1 MEIKMCKY
9 IVISGG
15 VVSGIGKGISA
26 ASIGLLMRMRGER
39 VQVIKFDPYLNISAS
54 LLSPFQHGEVFLCD
68 DGSETDLD
76 LGHYERIT
84 GIEVSHKNICTNGSL
99 FSGIFNDEVEGKFM
113 GQTVQ
118 IVPHV
123 TDKIQDRLK
132 ELGES
137 ADIVIAEIGGTV
149 GDFESGHFYEAIRQ
163 FKQKMG
169 ESNFLLI
176 HVAPVL
182 WMETIKELKTKPLQ
196 NSIREL
202 QRFGLQPDV
211 LLCRTDK
218 GRELPKKMLEKISH
232 LTSVPLDAI
241 FDAPD
246 VQSVY
251 QVPVCFYDRHI
262 DDLIADKFK
271 LKRNGVRIH
280 KWRELVERYVG
291 EPDMQEVNIGIIGK
305 YAKMPDA
312 YMSLKEAIY
321 HAGVANSARVNI
333 HWIEAEKLE
342 EYATF
347 RGLHKFFENIHCV
360 IVPGGFDNRGIEG
373 KIKAIQYVREKK
385 IPFLGI
391 CLGLQCAVI
400 EFARNV
406 CGIAKATSEEFI
418 TDTEKV
424 NPTTELVV
432 HYVDGQQGLKKKGG
446 TLRLGAYDCSLMKN
460 SIAHNTYK
468 KKLVSE
474 RHRHRYEV
482 NGKYT
487 SVFINNG
494 FLISGTNPGSDLIE
508 IMELDKNIHP
518 FFIGCQFHP
527 EFKSRLD
534 SPHPLFE
541 SLIDQAMTYKG
552 KPPTVI
558 NEPVLNNDITAR
570 SEKKD

>member
-1 MEIKMCKY
+1 MCKY
-9 IVISGG
+9 IVVSGG

-26 ASIGLLMRMRGER
+26 ASIGLLMRMRGEN
-39 VQVIKFDPYLNISAS
+39 VQVIKFDPYLNVSAS

-84 GIEVSHKNICTNGSL
+84 GIGVSNKNICTNGSL
-99 FSGIFNDEVEGKFM
+99 FSGIFTDEVEGKFM

-123 TDKIQDRLK
+123 TDKIQDRLT
-132 ELGES
+132 ELGEN

-149 GDFESGHFYEAIRQ
+149 GDFESGHFYEAVRQ
-163 FKQKMG
+163 FKQRLG
-169 ESNFLLI
+169 ENNFLLV

-182 WMETIKELKTKPLQ
+182 WMDTIKELKTKPLQ

-202 QRFGLQPDV
+202 QRFGLQPDM
-211 LLCRTDK
+211 LLCRIDK
-218 GRELPKKMLEKISH
+218 GREVPKKMLEKISH
-232 LTSVPLDAI
+232 LTSVPMDAI

-262 DDLIADKFK
+262 DDFIADRFK

-291 EPDMQEVNIGIIGK
+291 ETDMPEVNLGIIGK

-321 HAGVANSARVNI
+321 HAGVANNVKVNI
-333 HWIEAEKLE
+333 NWIEAEKLE
-342 EYATF
+342 EYTTF
-347 RGLHKFFENIHCV
+347 RGLHKYFEDMDCV

-406 CGIAKATSEEFI
+406 CSIPKANSEEFI
-418 TDTEKV
+418 KDAPERD
-424 NPTTELVV
+424 LGDMVV
-432 HYVDGQQGLKKKGG
+432 HYVEGQQGLKKKGG
-446 TLRLGAYDCSLMKN
+446 TLRLGAYECNLVKN
-460 SIAHNTYK
+460 SIAHNIYK
-468 KKLVSE
+468 KKSVSE

-482 NGKYT
+482 NGKYA
-487 SVFINNG
+487 SAFAERGLLV
-494 FLISGTNPGSDLIE
+494 SGTNPGSELIE
-508 IMELDKNIHP
+508 IMELDRKIHP

-534 SPHPLFE
+534 APHPLFE
-541 SLIDQAMTYKG
+541 SLIAQAIEYRQNVPVT
-552 KPPTVI
+552 P
-558 NEPVLNNDITAR
+558 EPVVNHDSIAR
-570 SEKKD
+570 PEKKD

>member
-1 MEIKMCKY
+1 MSAKY
-9 IVISGG
+9 IIVSGG

-26 ASIGLLMRMRGER
+26 ASIGLLMRMRGEK
-39 VQVIKFDPYLNISAS
+39 VQVIKFDPYLNVSAS
-54 LLSPFQHGEVFLCD
+54 LLSPYQHGEVFLCD

-84 GIEVSHKNICTNGSL
+84 GIEVSGKNICTNGSL
-99 FSGIFNDEVEGKFM
+99 FSGIFSDEVAGKFM

-123 TDKIQDRLK
+123 TDKIQDRLT
-132 ELGES
+132 ELGQD

-169 ESNFLLI
+169 DSNFLLV

-182 WMETIKELKTKPLQ
+182 WMETLRELKTKPLQ
-196 NSIREL
+196 NSVREL

-218 GRELPKKMLEKISH
+218 GREIPKKMMEKISH
-232 LTSVPLDAI
+232 LTSVSLDAI

-262 DDLIADKFK
+262 DDFVADRFK

-291 EPDMQEVNIGIIGK
+291 DVEMDTINLGIIGK
-305 YAKMPDA
+305 YAKMQDA
-312 YMSLKEAIY
+312 YMSLKEAVY
-321 HAGVANSARVNI
+321 HAGVANGVKI
-333 HWIEAEKLE
+333 KIVWIEAEKLE
-342 EYATF
+342 EYTTF
-347 RGLHKFFENIHCV
+347 RGINKFFENIHAV
-360 IVPGGFDNRGIEG
+360 IVPGGFDNRGVEG

-406 CGIAKATSEEFI
+406 CGLEKANSQEF
-418 TDTEKV
+418 
-424 NPTTELVV
+424 V
-432 HYVDGQQGLKKKGG
+432 HSGEFDDVIHFVSGQEDLSKKSG
-446 TLRLGAYDCSLMKN
+446 TLRLGAYECSLTKN
-460 SIAHNTYK
+460 SIANNIYK
-468 KKLVSE
+468 KKTISE

-487 SVFINNG
+487 SLMSDKGFTVSGINPESN
-494 FLISGTNPGSDLIE
+494 LVE
-508 IMELDKNIHP
+508 IMELDKKLHP
-518 FFIGCQFHP
+518 YFIACQFHP

-541 SLIDQAMTYKG
+541 SLISQSKVFKNQVPA
-552 KPPTVI
+552 I
-558 NEPVLNNDITAR
+558 EPVNNDVFTR

>member
-1 MEIKMCKY
+1 MCKY

-26 ASIGLLMRMRGER
+26 ASIGLLMKMRGEA
-39 VQVIKFDPYLNISAS
+39 VQIIKFDPYLNISAS
-54 LLSPFQHGEVFLCD
+54 LLSPYQHGEVFLCD

-76 LGHYERIT
+76 LGHYERIV
-84 GIEVSHKNICTNGSL
+84 GIEVSGKNICTNGSL
-99 FSGIFNDEVEGKFM
+99 FSGIFTDEVEGKFM

-123 TDKIQDRLK
+123 TDKIQERLI
-132 ELGES
+132 ELGQS
-137 ADIVIAEIGGTV
+137 SDIVIVEIGGTV

-163 FKQKMG
+163 FKQKLG
-169 ESNFLLI
+169 ENNFLLV

-182 WMETIKELKTKPLQ
+182 WMDTIKELKTKPLQ

-211 LLCRTDK
+211 LLCRIEKD
-218 GRELPKKMLEKISH
+218 REIPKKMMEKISH
-232 LTSVPLDAI
+232 LTSVPMDAI

-262 DDLIADKFK
+262 DDFIADRFK

-291 EPDMQEVNIGIIGK
+291 GTNMPEINMGVIGK

-321 HAGVANSARVNI
+321 HAGVANSCKVNI

-342 EYATF
+342 EYSTF
-347 RGLHKFFENIHCV
+347 RGLHKYFDDVHCV

-406 CGIAKATSEEFI
+406 SGMVKANSEEFVKG
-418 TDTEKV
+418 DD
-424 NPTTELVV
+424 NSDLVV
-432 HYVDGQQGLKKKGG
+432 HFVEGQQSLRKKGG
-446 TLRLGAYDCSLMKN
+446 TLRLGAYDCSLVKN
-460 SIAHNTYK
+460 SAAHNIYK

-482 NGKYT
+482 NGKYV
-487 SVFINNG
+487 SRFSEQGLLV
-494 FLISGTNPGSDLIE
+494 SGTNPGSELVE
-508 IMELDKNIHP
+508 IMELDRKIHP

-541 SLIDQAMTYKG
+541 SLIAQAVEYKNQAIID
-552 KPPTVI
+552 PI
-558 NEPVLNNDITAR
+558 ANDTTR
-570 SEKKD
+570 T

>member
-1 MEIKMCKY
+1 MSAKY
-9 IVISGG
+9 IIVSGG

-26 ASIGLLMRMRGER
+26 ASIGLLMKMRGEV
-39 VQVIKFDPYLNISAS
+39 VQIIKFDPYLNISAS
-54 LLSPFQHGEVFLCD
+54 LLSPYQHGEVFLCD

-76 LGHYERIT
+76 LGHYERIV
-84 GIEVSHKNICTNGSL
+84 GIEVSGKNICTNGSL
-99 FSGIFNDEVEGKFM
+99 FSGIFTDEVEGRFM

-123 TDKIQDRLK
+123 TDKIQDRLI
-132 ELGES
+132 ELGQN
-137 ADIVIAEIGGTV
+137 ADIVIVEIGGTV

-163 FKQKMG
+163 FKQKLG
-169 ESNFLLI
+169 ENNFLLV

-182 WMETIKELKTKPLQ
+182 WMDTIKELKTKPLQ

-202 QRFGLQPDV
+202 QRFGLQPDM
-211 LLCRTDK
+211 LLCRIDK
-218 GRELPKKMLEKISH
+218 DRELSKKMMEKISH
-232 LTSVPLDAI
+232 LTSVSLDAI

-262 DDLIADKFK
+262 DDFIADRFK

-280 KWRELVERYVG
+280 KWRELVERY
-291 EPDMQEVNIGIIGK
+291 IGGTNMPEINMGVIGK

-321 HAGVANSARVNI
+321 HAGVSNSCKVNI

-342 EYATF
+342 EYSTF
-347 RGLHKFFENIHCV
+347 RGLHKYFDDIHCI

-406 CGIAKATSEEFI
+406 CGMLNANSEEFI
-418 TDTEKV
+418 KEDYV
-424 NPTTELVV
+424 GDLVV
-432 HYVDGQQGLKKKGG
+432 HFVEGQQSLKKKGG
-446 TLRLGAYDCSLMKN
+446 TLRLGAYDCSLVKN
-460 SIAHNTYK
+460 SYAHNIYK
-468 KKLVSE
+468 KKQVSE

-482 NGKYT
+482 NSSY
-487 SVFINNG
+487 
-494 FLISGTNPGSDLIE
+494 ISKLSEQGLVVSGVNPGSDLVE
-508 IMELDKNIHP
+508 IMELDRKIHP

-534 SPHPLFE
+534 IPHPLFE
-541 SLIDQAMTYKG
+541 TLISQALEFKN
-552 KPPTVI
+552 KLILEPI
-558 NEPVLNNDITAR
+558 NE
-570 SEKKD
+570 

>member
-1 MEIKMCKY
+1 VCKY
-9 IVISGG
+9 IIVTGG

-26 ASIGLLMRMRGER
+26 ASIGLLMRMRGEN
-39 VQVIKFDPYLNISAS
+39 VQVIKFDPYLNLSAS
-54 LLSPFQHGEVFLCD
+54 LLSPYQHGEVFLCD

-84 GIEVSHKNICTNGSL
+84 GIEVSNLNICTNGSL
-99 FSGIFNDEVEGKFM
+99 FSGIFSDEVEGKFM

-123 TDKIQDRLK
+123 TDKIQDRLI
-132 ELGES
+132 ELGKS

-163 FKQKMG
+163 FKMKLG
-169 ESNFLLI
+169 ENNFLLV

-182 WMETIKELKTKPLQ
+182 WMDAIKELKTKPLQ

-202 QRFGLQPDV
+202 QRFGLQPDM
-211 LLCRTDK
+211 LLCRVDK
-218 GRELPKKMLEKISH
+218 GIEIPKKTLEKISH

-241 FDAPD
+241 FDAPQ

-262 DDLIADKFK
+262 DDFIADRFK

-291 EPDMQEVNIGIIGK
+291 KEDMPEINLGIIGK
-305 YAKMPDA
+305 YVKMEDA

-321 HAGVANSARVNI
+321 HAGVANEVKVKI

-342 EYATF
+342 EYTSL
-347 RGLHKFFENIHCV
+347 RGVHKHFEDIHAV

-373 KIKAIQYVREKK
+373 KIKGIQYVREKK

-406 CGIAKATSEEFI
+406 CGLPTANSQEFDKDNSEPVI
-418 TDTEKV
+418 
-424 NPTTELVV
+424 
-432 HYVDGQQGLKKKGG
+432 HYVEGQEGLRKKGG
-446 TLRLGAYDCSLMKN
+446 TLRLGAYECSLVKN
-460 SIAHNTYK
+460 SIVHNIYK
-468 KKLVSE
+468 KKIVTE

-487 SVFINNG
+487 SIFGQNG
-494 FLISGTNPGSDLIE
+494 FMVSGTNPEANLVE
-508 IMELDKNIHP
+508 IMELDRKLHP
-518 FFIGCQFHP
+518 LFSGVQFHP

-534 SPHPLFE
+534 APHPLFE
-541 SLIDQAMTYKG
+541 SLIGQAVIYKQQSIT
-552 KPPTVI
+552 P
-558 NEPVLNNDITAR
+558 ELNDSTTR
-570 SEKKD
+570 PEKKD

>member
-1 MEIKMCKY
+1 MCKY
-9 IVISGG
+9 IVVSGG

-26 ASIGLLMRMRGER
+26 ASIGLLMRMRGEK
-39 VQVIKFDPYLNISAS
+39 VQVIKFDPYLNLSAS

-123 TDKIQDRLK
+123 TDKIQDRLT

-137 ADIVIAEIGGTV
+137 ADVVIAEIGGTV

-163 FKQKMG
+163 YKQKLG
-169 ESNFLLI
+169 ESNFLLV

-182 WMETIKELKTKPLQ
+182 WMDTIKELKTKPLQ

-202 QRFGLQPDV
+202 QRFGLQPDM
-211 LLCRTDK
+211 LLCRIDND
-218 GRELPKKMLEKISH
+218 REIPKKMLEKISH
-232 LTSVPLDAI
+232 LTSVSMDAI

-251 QVPVCFYDRHI
+251 QVPLCFFERHI
-262 DDLIADKFK
+262 DDFIADRFK

-280 KWRELVERYVG
+280 KWRELVERYVDG
-291 EPDMQEVNIGIIGK
+291 MDMPEVNIGIIGK

-321 HAGVANSARVNI
+321 HAGVANSSKVNI

-342 EYATF
+342 EYTTL
-347 RGLHKFFENIHCV
+347 RGLNKYFENIHCV

-406 CGIAKATSEEFI
+406 CDITKANSEEFV
-418 TDTEKV
+418 TNAGDRDFGDM
-424 NPTTELVV
+424 VV
-432 HYVDGQQGLKKKGG
+432 HYVEGQKDVRRKGG
-446 TLRLGAYDCSLMKN
+446 TLRLGAYECSLVKN
-460 SIAHNTYK
+460 SIAHNIYK
-468 KKLVSE
+468 KKSVSE

-482 NGKYT
+482 NGKYA
-487 SVFINNG
+487 SAFSDRGLLV
-494 FLISGTNPGSDLIE
+494 SGTNPGSDLIE
-508 IMELDKNIHP
+508 IMELDRKIHP

-534 SPHPLFE
+534 IPHPLFE
-541 SLIDQAMTYKG
+541 NLIAEAIEYKNQDTMT
-552 KPPTVI
+552 I
-558 NEPVLNNDITAR
+558 EPVANHDSIAR
-570 SEKKD
+570 PEKKDQ

>member
-1 MEIKMCKY
+1 MSAKY
-9 IVISGG
+9 IIVSGG

-26 ASIGLLMRMRGER
+26 ASIGLLMRMRGEN

-76 LGHYERIT
+76 LGHYERIA
-84 GIEVSHKNICTNGSL
+84 GIEVSSKNICTNGSL
-99 FSGIFNDEVEGKFM
+99 FSGIFNDELEGKFM

-123 TDKIQDRLK
+123 TDKIQDRLID
-132 ELGES
+132 LGND
-137 ADIVIAEIGGTV
+137 ADIVIVEIGGTV

-163 FKQKMG
+163 FKQKLG
-169 ESNFLLI
+169 ENNFLLV

-211 LLCRTDK
+211 LLCRIDRD
-218 GRELPKKMLEKISH
+218 REIPKKMLEKISN
-232 LTSVPLDAI
+232 LTSVSVDAI

-262 DDLIADKFK
+262 DDFIADRFK

-280 KWRELVERYVG
+280 KWRDLVERYVR
-291 EPDMQEVNIGIIGK
+291 ETNIPELNLGIIGK
-305 YAKMPDA
+305 YAKMEDA
-312 YMSLKEAIY
+312 YISLKEAIY
-321 HAGVANSARVNI
+321 HAGVANNVRINI
-333 HWIEAEKLE
+333 NWIEAEKLE
-342 EYATF
+342 EYSTF
-347 RGLHKFFENIHCV
+347 RGLHKYFENIHAV
-360 IVPGGFDNRGIEG
+360 IVPGGFDNRGVEG

-400 EFARNV
+400 EFSRNI
-406 CGIAKATSEEFI
+406 CNMPKANSQEFVKDEEFDPVI
-418 TDTEKV
+418 
-424 NPTTELVV
+424 
-432 HYVDGQQGLKKKGG
+432 HFVDGQEGLHKKGG
-446 TLRLGAYDCSLMKN
+446 TLRLGAYECSLSKN
-460 SIAHNTYK
+460 SLVHNIYK
-468 KKLVSE
+468 KKIISE

-482 NGKYT
+482 NGNYVNVLSNKG
-487 SVFINNG
+487 FIV
-494 FLISGTNPGSDLIE
+494 SGIKPDSNLIE
-508 IMELDKNIHP
+508 IMELDKKQHP
-518 FFIGCQFHP
+518 LFIGCQFHP

-541 SLIDQAMTYKG
+541 SLIAHALSYK
-552 KPPTVI
+552 I
-558 NEPVLNNDITAR
+558 QDDSLNYHTTAR
-570 SEKKD
+570 IEIQDSQ

>member
-1 MEIKMCKY
+1 MSTKY
-9 IVISGG
+9 LFVTGG

-54 LLSPFQHGEVFLCD
+54 LLSPYQHGEVFLCD

-84 GIEVSHKNICTNGSL
+84 GIEVSMDNICTNGSL
-99 FSGIFNDEVEGKFM
+99 FSGIFKDEVEGKFM

-123 TDKIQDRLK
+123 TDKIQERLI
-132 ELGES
+132 ELGKDK
-137 ADIVIAEIGGTV
+137 DIVIAEIGGTV
-149 GDFESGHFYEAIRQ
+149 GDFESGHFYESIRQ
-163 FKQKMG
+163 FKQKLG
-169 ESNFLLI
+169 ESNFLLV

-202 QRFGLQPDV
+202 QRFGLQPDM
-211 LLCRTDK
+211 LLCRIDK
-218 GRELPKKMLEKISH
+218 DREIPKKMMEKISH
-232 LTSVPLDAI
+232 LTSVPMDAI

-262 DDLIADKFK
+262 DDFIADRFK

-291 EPDMQEVNIGIIGK
+291 SINMPEINLGIIGK

-321 HAGVANSARVNI
+321 HAGVANDVKVKI
-333 HWIEAEKLE
+333 QWIEAEKLE
-342 EYATF
+342 EYSTF
-347 RGLHKFFENIHCV
+347 RGLHKYFENIHAV

-373 KIKAIQYVREKK
+373 KVKAIEYVREKK

-391 CLGLQCAVI
+391 CLGLQTAVI

-406 CGIAKATSEEFI
+406 CNLPSANSEEFVQ
-418 TDTEKV
+418 EG
-424 NPTTELVV
+424 EFEHVV
-432 HYVDGQQGLKKKGG
+432 HFVEGQEGLHKKGG
-446 TLRLGAYDCSLMKN
+446 TLRLGAYDCSLTKN
-460 SIAHNTYK
+460 SCAHNIYK

-487 SVFINNG
+487 QLLNDNG
-494 FLISGTNPGSDLIE
+494 LMVSGVNPESDLIE
-508 IMELDKNIHP
+508 IMELDKKLHP

-541 SLIDQAMTYKG
+541 NLISQAVIYKNQIPISPENG
-552 KPPTVI
+552 
-558 NEPVLNNDITAR
+558 LNNDVTR
-570 SEKKD
+570 VDKKDQ

>member
-1 MEIKMCKY
+1 MCKY

-26 ASIGLLMRMRGER
+26 ASIGLLMKMRGEN
-39 VQVIKFDPYLNISAS
+39 VQIIKFDPYLNISAS
-54 LLSPFQHGEVFLCD
+54 LLSPYQHGEVFLCD

-84 GIEVSHKNICTNGSL
+84 GVDVSSKNICTNGSL

-123 TDKIQDRLK
+123 TDKIQERLT
-132 ELGES
+132 ELGQN

-149 GDFESGHFYEAIRQ
+149 GDFESGHFYEAVRQ
-163 FKQKMG
+163 FKQRLG
-169 ESNFLLI
+169 ESNFLLV

-182 WMETIKELKTKPLQ
+182 WMDTIKELKTKPLQ

-202 QRFGLQPDV
+202 QRFGLQPDM
-211 LLCRTDK
+211 LFCRIDK
-218 GRELPKKMLEKISH
+218 DREIPKKMMEKISH
-232 LTSVPLDAI
+232 LTSVSMDAI

-251 QVPVCFYDRHI
+251 QVPLCFYDRHV
-262 DDLIADKFK
+262 DDFIADRFK

-280 KWRELVERYVG
+280 KWRELVEKYVG
-291 EPDMQEVNIGIIGK
+291 GDMQEINIGIIGK
-305 YAKMPDA
+305 YANMPDA

-321 HAGVANSARVNI
+321 HAGVSNSCKVNI
-333 HWIEAEKLE
+333 RWIEAEKLE

-347 RGLHKFFENIHCV
+347 RGFHKYFEDIHCV

-406 CGIAKATSEEFI
+406 CGLSKANSEEFVK
-418 TDTEKV
+418 EKE
-424 NPTTELVV
+424 NSDLVV
-432 HYVDGQQGLKKKGG
+432 HYVEGQQSLKKKGG
-446 TLRLGAYDCSLMKN
+446 TLRLGAYDCEIAKN
-460 SIAHNTYK
+460 SLSSLLYGK
-468 KKLVSE
+468 KNVSE

-482 NGKYT
+482 NDKYVP
-487 SVFINNG
+487 SLEEKG
-494 FLISGTNPGSDLIE
+494 FKVTGRNPQSKLVE
-508 IMELDKNIHP
+508 IMEIPNHP
-518 FFIGCQFHP
+518 FFVGTQFHG
-527 EFKSRLD
+527 EYKSRLD
-534 SPHPLFE
+534 SPHPLFDGLIKSAIKMQE
-541 SLIDQAMTYKG
+541 YSL
-552 KPPTVI
+552 
-558 NEPVLNNDITAR
+558 NDVKNDSITR
-570 SEKKD
+570 D